1 MPMITT
7 VTTTTVVT
15 VMQSAMAIA
24 VFGVIV
30 LITSLV
36 VKELLGSTQGK
47 TRANALARHLN
58 IVILPLFFVFTVV
71 LAMNIWEA
79 I

>member
-1 MPMITT
+1 MITT
-7 VTTTTVVT
+7 VTTTTVVALLQPSL
-15 VMQSAMAIA
+15 VIA
-24 VFGVIV
+24 AFGVIV

-47 TRANALARHLN
+47 TRASALAHHLN
-58 IVILPLFFVFTVV
+58 MVILPLFFVFTVV